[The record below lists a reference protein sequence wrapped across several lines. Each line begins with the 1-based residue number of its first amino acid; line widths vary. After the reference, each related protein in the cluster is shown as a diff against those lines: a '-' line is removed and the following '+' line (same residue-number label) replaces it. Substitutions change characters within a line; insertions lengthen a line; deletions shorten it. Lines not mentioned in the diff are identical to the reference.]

1 MPDDPPDLSLL
12 VERHRD
18 GDPAAREQLIAAAVG
33 RLERLAR
40 KMLKGFPGVGRWED
54 TADVLQN
61 ALIRLDRALRA
72 VAPSS
77 SREFIGLA
85 AEQIRRELLDLAR
98 RYRGP
103 RGMGRNHES
112 GLNIGDAARE
122 GLDPAAPVPEVDE
135 LERWTA
141 LHEAVEK
148 LPAAEREVFVLTF
161 YHKWPQAQIA
171 ELFQVDE
178 RTVRRRWRSAAQML
192 HDALGGD
199 LPGG

>member
-12 VERHRD
+12 VERHQS

-40 KMLKGFPGVGRWED
+40 KMLRGFPGVGRWED

-98 RYRGP
+98 RHRGP
-103 RGMGRNHES
+103 HGMGRNHES
-112 GLNIGDAARE
+112 GMNIGDAARD
-122 GLDPAAPVPEVDE
+122 GLDPPAADPDAGE
-135 LERWTA
+135 LERWAA

-148 LPAAEREVFVLTF
+148 LPPAEREVFVLTF
-161 YHKWPQAQIA
+161 YHKWSQVQIA

-178 RTVRRRWRSAAQML
+178 RTVRRRWKAAAELL

-199 LPGG
+199 LPGS

>member
-12 VERHRD
+12 VERHQA
-18 GDPAAREQLIAAAVG
+18 GDPAAREHLIAAACG

-40 KMLKGFPGVGRWED
+40 KMLRGFPGVGRWED

-98 RYRGP
+98 RHRGP
-103 RGMGRNHES
+103 HGHGRNHES
-112 GLNIGDAARE
+112 GMNVGDAARD
-122 GLDPAAPVPEVDE
+122 GLDPPAADPDAGE
-135 LERWTA
+135 LERWAA

-148 LPAAEREVFVLTF
+148 LPPAEREVFVLTF
-161 YHKWPQAQIA
+161 YHKWSQAQIA

-178 RTVRRRWRSAAQML
+178 RTVRRRWKAAAELL

-199 LPGG
+199 LPGS